1 MHVTIW
7 KQHLKWQ
14 SLAKLMLH
22 LLCTLKERKK
32 SILKNMRKPE
42 KIGIKINFVVKK
54 VKKTDNYVEVTQ
66 IEN

>member
-1 MHVTIW
+1 
-7 KQHLKWQ
+7 
-14 SLAKLMLH
+14 MLH

-42 KIGIKINFVVKK
+42 KIGIKIYFVVKK
-54 VKKTDNYVEVTQ
+54 VRKTDNYVEVTQ